1 MSKLIDIV
9 RLYILTCPFLS
20 DGRVNVDYIGT
31 DMGYSIDP
39 LPCDPIIQR
48 YMDGGAKKQFQFAF
62 SSQEEYDQ
70 DARIN
75 IENSGF
81 FQSFEEWLEQQRFN
95 GNLPELGEKKNPISI
110 ETLNSGYLYDMNGE
124 NAKYRIEC
132 RLIYAQEV

>member
-48 YMDGGAKKQFQFAF
+48 YMDGGTKKQFQFAF
-62 SSQEEYDQ
+62 TSQEEYDQ

-81 FQSFEEWLEQQRFN
+81 FQSFEEWLEQQSFN
-95 GNLPELGEKKNPISI
+95 DNLPELEEKKSPISI
-110 ETLNSGYLYDMNGE
+110 ETLNSGYLYDINE
-124 NAKYRIEC
+124 EKAKYRIEC